1 VSFVLNL
8 KDKVEDVVER
18 VNIDEIRG
26 ALERVIEGA
35 QEKVAKRR
43 PKTIADGFLEE
54 ISFNEKLYNHPL
66 VGKAIKKG
74 FTANLVQNLRK
85 SEYYKKLNEKL
96 NDVLKRGVNAEDLR
110 NIEDLV
116 NGLRGIAIE
125 YIVKE
130 ISEAEQGLRH
140 LHRPGCIAKSE
151 ARNLYFPG
159 EYYTKETLS
168 WLAYGFFSSI
178 AIGDNLGIYSE
189 NDKLMFNLKQLAQI
203 FGLKSKSKFKIESSM
218 LGISKDEEDR
228 PYATLLAFILW
239 LAKKLSAERGE
250 EVEIKAL
257 ARSILDNLRVSTISL
272 LFMPPQKEKWG
283 TISLPRLDM
292 FIDRWILNEESRA
305 KIEALRDAL
314 QRFVVVARKTAERER
329 RVKEL
334 ENAIDLLMDSYEVL
348 CKNLIEHGSLDFHAM
363 RRLVDVIIDIAT
375 KYDIRAFLEP
385 LGTVVGRPT

>member
-1 VSFVLNL
+1 VLNL
-8 KDKVEDVVER
+8 KDKVEGVVEKAS
-18 VNIDEIRG
+18 IDEIRG

-116 NGLRGIAIE
+116 NGLRSIAIE

-140 LHRPGCIAKSE
+140 LHRPGCVAKSE

-178 AIGDNLGIYSE
+178 TIGDNLGIYSE
-189 NDKLMFNLKQLAQI
+189 NDKLMFNLKQLARR
-203 FGLKSKSKFKIESSM
+203 FEPKSKSKFKIESSM
-218 LGISKDEEDR
+218 LEISEDEEDR
-228 PYATLLAFILW
+228 PCATLLAFILW
-239 LAKKLSAERGE
+239 LAKKLGARREE

-257 ARSILDNLRVSTISL
+257 AQSILDNLRVSTISL

-314 QRFVVVARKTAERER
+314 KDFVAVARKTAERER
-329 RVKEL
+329 KVKEL
-334 ENAIDLLMDSYEVL
+334 ENAIDLLMNSYEAL
-348 CKNLIEHGSLDFHAM
+348 CKNLIEHGSLDFYAM

-375 KYDIRAFLEP
+375 KYDIRAFLGP
-385 LGTVVGRPT
+385 LGTVVGRPA